1 MLSGSMIRA
10 GEAMEMK
17 TDQVSS
23 QAELPSGSLNIQ
35 PTHLAPRFNL
45 LPGMKSINTL
55 FRYLLP
61 LQHNTFSEIY

>member
-10 GEAMEMK
+10 GKAMEMK

-55 FRYLLP
+55 F
-61 LQHNTFSEIY
+61 